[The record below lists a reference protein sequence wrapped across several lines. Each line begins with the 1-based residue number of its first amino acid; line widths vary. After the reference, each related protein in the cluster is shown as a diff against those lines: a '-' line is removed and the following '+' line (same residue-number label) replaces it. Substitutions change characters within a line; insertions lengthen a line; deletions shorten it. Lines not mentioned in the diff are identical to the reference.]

1 MALPPF
7 EIRYKKS
14 ALYFVFGVLGFIFFG
29 ATFMI
34 FFSGAALSGAY
45 TYISY
50 FTTVLIL
57 ALGGVLLYKRFKDP
71 RPVLVFLSDGLLFPR
86 KHERFIPWGSVTK
99 WKIRRDKSNYR
110 LVVHTDHGK
119 TSIDITWLET
129 SVKHIEEL
137 MARYIRQPGPGGF
150 LR

>member
-29 ATFMI
+29 ATFMT
-34 FFSGAALSGAY
+34 FFSGIGRGD
-45 TYISY
+45 TYMYVRY
-50 FTTVLIL
+50 FTTVLVL
-57 ALGGVLLYKRFKDP
+57 ALCGVLLSKRFKDP

-86 KHERFIPWGSVTK
+86 KNELFIPWGSVTQ
-99 WKIRRDKSNYR
+99 WKIRRDKSNHR
-110 LVVHTDHGK
+110 LIVHTDHGK
-119 TSIDITWLET
+119 TSIDITWLDI